1 MSSLVNWS
9 CSWRLMAGGQQE
21 PIFVKGLKTESRC
34 LGYMSEMSRKEAV
47 LQLTQTKGSL
57 RANWSKRLEPSHGV
71 PGRMGFRRAEWQSQR
86 NKDLHRG
93 RAESFEGWNSTAC
106 LYTAWQAV
114 VLISSHLQT
123 EGESAS
129 LCWPLLG
136 SVATKAGREH
146 PALQL
151 PVGRQ
156 WLLQSNRFVCSPC
169 KSQTWSLWE
178 NTPLALQILY
188 NEFRTHMGFT
198 AVMLKITF
206 YSVCATIMSC
216 ILLLPCVK

>member
-1 MSSLVNWS
+1 MSSLVSWS

-57 RANWSKRLEPSHGV
+57 RANWSKRLGPSHRV

-93 RAESFEGWNSTAC
+93 RAESLEGWNSTAC

-129 LCWPLLG
+129 LCWLLLG
-136 SVATKAGREH
+136 SVATKAGRQH
-146 PALQL
+146 QWADSGCCKAVALLAL
-151 PVGRQ
+151 PVSPRPGRC
-156 WLLQSNRFVCSPC
+156 R
-169 KSQTWSLWE
+169 
-178 NTPLALQILY
+178 
-188 NEFRTHMGFT
+188 RTHP
-198 AVMLKITF
+198 LHCR
-206 YSVCATIMSC
+206 YSTMNLEHVWG
-216 ILLLPCVK
+216 LLL